1 MNLTKLK
8 NVCGSKIRIMD
19 LGGSPSLRT
28 TWEKYY
34 TDTDAIIFVIDISS
48 NTGTIEKL
56 MEARAF
62 FRYVLDDDNLKNRFV
77 PVLIF
82 GNKMDERNVV
92 EDGEEEEKCNIDISA
107 DDNTR
112 GDDGDND
119 GLKKGKL
126 DGSKGVGNM
135 KNMPLMDMAD
145 LFLSAPRG
153 CPLLSQLPPLPSP
166 SPSSSPSPSTSPL
179 PSPSPSTSPPI
190 QSSHPSTKRTTKKSS
205 SKIVRMLSSVEEEKS
220 INNNNNNN
228 NNTKNV
234 TTEKSATI
242 MNHDDTTTAVTTK
255 PITTEEKKIGIVQQH
270 QHHHHQHQQQH
281 RSSLFSSHSTSS
293 SSSSSSHP
301 SSSSSSNIGNRVA
314 FSVGSA
320 KTGEGVQ
327 SAFEWLV
334 LGAKEIVLKNRNN
347 IRL

>member
-107 DDNTR
+107 DANTR

-166 SPSSSPSPSTSPL
+166 SPSPSTL
-179 PSPSPSTSPPI
+179 PSPSTSPPI
-190 QSSHPSTKRTTKKSS
+190 QSSHSSTKRTTKKSS

-220 INNNNNNN
+220 INNNNNNNNSNN

-255 PITTEEKKIGIVQQH
+255 PITTEEKEIGIVQQH
-270 QHHHHQHQQQH
+270 QHHQHQHQQQH